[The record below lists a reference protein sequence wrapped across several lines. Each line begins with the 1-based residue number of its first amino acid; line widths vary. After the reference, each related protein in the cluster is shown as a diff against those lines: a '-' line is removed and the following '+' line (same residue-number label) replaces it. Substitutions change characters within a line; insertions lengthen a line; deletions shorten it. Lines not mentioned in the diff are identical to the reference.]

1 VDTIADM
8 GGMQGL
14 GSVRLSAPDDP
25 PFHEEWERRAFAMAL
40 LAMRTS
46 GTNLDTFRYA
56 LECQH
61 PLDYLLDGY
70 YGRWLKCAENLLEGS
85 AIIAPGAVE
94 ARARVLAG
102 EKGVVEPPVPEPAK
116 PDYKPAAAGSLRQ
129 VDTPPAFAVGD
140 RVRARL
146 MHPPGH
152 TRLARYVRGRTGV
165 VTMVQPAQVLPDT
178 NAHFLGENAQHVY
191 NVSFSSQ
198 ELWGDVAEDFDLR
211 IDLYEDYLEPAPG
224 PGGSVGQ

>member
-8 GGMQGL
+8 GGMQGMGQVEL
-14 GSVRLSAPDDP
+14 TPPDDP

-94 ARARVLAG
+94 ARARKLAG
-102 EKGVVEPPVPEPAK
+102 EEDVEEPPTPEPNK
-116 PDYKPAAAGSLRQ
+116 PDYKPTAAGSVRQ
-129 VDTPPAFAVGD
+129 IDTPPKFAVGD
-140 RVRARL
+140 RVRAKL

-165 VTMVQPAQVLPDT
+165 VQLIQPAQVLPDT
-178 NAHFLGENAQHVY
+178 NAHFVAENAQHVY
-191 NVSFSSQ
+191 NVSFDSH
-198 ELWGDVAEDFDLR
+198 ELWGPDAESFELR
-211 IDLYEDYLEPAPG
+211 FDLYEDYLEP
-224 PGGSVGQ
+224 V

>member
-8 GGMQGL
+8 GGMQGM
-14 GSVRLSAPDDP
+14 GAVQLSPPDDP

-70 YGRWLKCAENLLEGS
+70 YGRWLKCAENLLESS

-94 ARARVLAG
+94 ARARKLAG
-102 EKGVVEPPVPEPAK
+102 EDGVEEPPTPEPI
-116 PDYKPAAAGSLRQ
+116 
-129 VDTPPAFAVGD
+129 DTPPKFAVGD
-140 RVRARL
+140 QVRAKL

-152 TRLARYVRGRTGV
+152 TRLARYTRGRTGV
-165 VTMVQPAQVLPDT
+165 VRIVQPAQVLPDT
-178 NAHFLGENAQHVY
+178 NAHFIAENAQHVY
-191 NVSFSSQ
+191 NVSFDSH
-198 ELWGDVAEDFDLR
+198 ELWGPEAETFELRFDM
-211 IDLYEDYLEPAPG
+211 YEDYLEPA
-224 PGGSVGQ
+224 S